1 MLVKQTVS
9 KTLAKRAR
17 LFHESTCRYPK
28 SLTIENPIHQKL
40 VKKWFQKFISWTQR
54 IEFYEG
60 TSETLVRKRT
70 LPESLHVKWSEHV
83 TFIKS
88 GVSYLD
94 GKNKHFC
101 TSSWR
106 HTSKR
111 NKVITR
117 EHLFGPLAGKI
128 LHLLNR
134 KAIELMSSSGGT
146 ECLEYCWQHRGTLW
160 GKVQGRFAGGAGR

>member
-9 KTLAKRAR
+9 KTLAKRTS
-17 LFHESTCRYPK
+17 LFHEPTCRYPK
-28 SLTIENPIHQKL
+28 SLTIEKPNIHPKL
-40 VKKWFQKFISWTQR
+40 VKKMISKMYFLNPKNR
-54 IEFYEG
+54 ILLRHVIWN
-60 TSETLVRKRT
+60 TRDKRT
-70 LPESLHVKWSEHV
+70 LLESLHIKWSEHV

-88 GVSYLD
+88 GVSFLD

-111 NKVITR
+111 NKVITQ
-117 EHLFGPLAGKI
+117 EHLFSPLAGKI

-134 KAIELMSSSGGT
+134 NAIELMSSSGGT
-146 ECLEYCWQHRGTLW
+146 ECLEYCWHR